1 MKALVF
7 QNELSFTADY
17 PMPVLGYNEALIRV
31 SSAGICGTDLAI
43 AKGYMGFSGVPGHE
57 FAGIVEKC
65 GDEEWVGKRVA
76 GEINI
81 GCGVCSYCFKGRQN
95 HCPSR
100 SVLGIL
106 KKDGAFAE
114 YITLPTR
121 NLHIVPDAVSD
132 DEAVFIEPL
141 AAAFEIT
148 SQVNIRPE
156 DKVCVLG
163 DGRLGLLIGQVVSL
177 TGCDLIVAGKW
188 AEKLDVIKKMG
199 IKTEMSSAL
208 GAREFDYV
216 IECSGSKDGLKR
228 ACGLVMPGGAVI
240 LKTTSA
246 ESGAFDLNR
255 VVIDEIS
262 IVGSRCGPF
271 TPAIRSLE
279 RKMINVTSLISG
291 IFPIEDGVEAFKFA
305 SNKGSLKAIIKVNHA
320 IHKNV

>member
-1 MKALVF
+1 MKTLVF
-7 QNELSFTADY
+7 KNELFFTTDH
-17 PMPVLGYNEALIRV
+17 PIPVPGYNEALIRV

-57 FAGIVEKC
+57 FVGIVEKC
-65 GDEEWVGKRVA
+65 GDDEEWVGKRVA

-81 GCGVCSYCFKGRQN
+81 GCGVCPYCLKGRRN
-95 HCPSR
+95 HCPNR

-114 YITLPTR
+114 YITLPVR

-132 DEAVFIEPL
+132 NEAVFIEPL

-148 SQVNIRPE
+148 SQVNIRPK

-163 DGRLGLLIGQVVSL
+163 DGRLGLLIGQVISL

-188 AEKLDVIKKMG
+188 EAKLDVIKKMG
-199 IKTEMSSAL
+199 IKTELSVAL

-228 ACGLVMPGGAVI
+228 ACDLVRPGGAVI

-246 ESGAFDLNR
+246 ESGAFDHNR
-255 VVIDEIS
+255 IVINEIS

-271 TPAIRSLE
+271 PPAIRSLE
-279 RKMINVTSLISG
+279 RKTINVTSLISG
-291 IFPIEDGVEAFKFA
+291 VFPIEEGVEAFKFA
-305 SNKGSLKAIIKVNHA
+305 SNKESLKAIIKVNQGR
-320 IHKNV
+320 